1 MMVAFGDVMAAEV
14 TAREMG
20 WVPLEGEGGTRIWV
34 CSKDI
39 GVDDVPYCR
48 TALEVVRA
56 YTH

>member
-1 MMVAFGDVMAAEV
+1 MVAIEDEMAAEV

-20 WVPLEGEGGTRIWV
+20 WVPLESDSGTRIWV

-39 GVDDVPYCR
+39 GVDDVPYCE
-48 TALEVVRA
+48 TAVEVVRA